1 MADLKNKEKCP
12 VCDMDVSSDKIKSE
26 YKGRSYYFCSESD
39 KKTFIGKPE
48 KYIGKAK
55 AA

>member
-1 MADLKNKEKCP
+1 MADLKNKERCP
-12 VCDMDVSSDKIKSE
+12 VCGMDVRTDTIKSE
-26 YKGRSYYFCSESD
+26 YKGNAYYFCDEND
-39 KKTFIGKPE
+39 KKQFMGNPG

>member
-12 VCDMDVSSDKIKSE
+12 VCGMDVRTDEIKSE
-26 YKGRSYYFCSESD
+26 YKGHTYYFCDESD
-39 KKTFIGKPE
+39 KKLFIGDPE
-48 KYIGKAK
+48 KYIGKVK